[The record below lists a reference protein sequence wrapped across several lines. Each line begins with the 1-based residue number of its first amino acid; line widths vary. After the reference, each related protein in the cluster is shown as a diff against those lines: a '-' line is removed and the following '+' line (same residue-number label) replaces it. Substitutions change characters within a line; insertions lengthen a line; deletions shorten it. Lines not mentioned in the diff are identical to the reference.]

1 MAFATTRASAKRRQ
15 QASGAIIERWRVT
28 DSAGQTAAAG
38 RWRVARMPRDGSC
51 LYRAALS
58 DDPDKPASDSAMRA
72 MRRSVAKHLAEL
84 PPAERAALAAVEG
97 NLTDHLVAQHQRLL

>member
-1 MAFATTRASAKRRQ
+1 
-15 QASGAIIERWRVT
+15 
-28 DSAGQTAAAG
+28 
-38 RWRVARMPRDGSC
+38 MPHDGSC

-84 PPAERAALAAVEG
+84 PPAERAALA
-97 NLTDHLVAQHQRLL
+97 